1 MEEKNTLKSGFG
13 SRILHWIQNYKQY
26 IIQYFG
32 LIFVIAV
39 FLYLTD
45 GNLFSARN
53 LETLIRQLVVI
64 LTITLGMAF
73 IYSHGGMD
81 ISVGAVVALSSLC
94 ATYVMNLTAGQVLPA
109 ILVSIA
115 VSVTCYLLNIIVTNQ
130 FGLMS
135 TISSLSVMFVARG
148 IVTYVNSMSTDKI
161 EVHNT
166 AGLELF
172 RSNTPF
178 LIGTMAVLCIV
189 MTVLFNLTKLGKQ
202 NRAIGDNPLS
212 AMQSGVRVKKVKVEA
227 YVLAGIMVGI
237 AAVFSLSRT
246 GSVSEKT
253 GSGLEMD
260 AIVALILGGM
270 ALNGGAK
277 SRISSAIIGSFTYVL
292 LNNGLVM
299 AGVDT
304 QVVSLIKGIIFL
316 IVVFLTIRQPKSK
329 KVLPR

>member
-1 MEEKNTLKSGFG
+1 MEEKNLSKSGFG
-13 SRILHWIQNYKQY
+13 SRILHWIQNNKQY
-26 IIQYFG
+26 MIQYFG

-39 FLYLTD
+39 FLYLTGGD
-45 GNLFSARN
+45 LFSARN

-81 ISVGAVVALSSLC
+81 ISVGAVVALSSLS
-94 ATYVMNLTAGQVLPA
+94 ATYVMNLTGGQTLPA

-115 VSVTCYLLNIIVTNQ
+115 VSVVCYLINIVITNQ

-148 IVTYVNSMSTDKI
+148 IVTYVNSMTTDKI
-161 EVHNT
+161 EVKN
-166 AGLELF
+166 ADGLELF

-178 LIGTMAVLCIV
+178 LLGTMVVLCIV
-189 MTVLFNLTKLGKQ
+189 MAVIYNLTRLGKQ
-202 NRAIGDNPLS
+202 NRAIGDNPLA
-212 AMQSGVRVKKVKVEA
+212 AMQSGVRVKRVKVTA

-246 GSVSEKT
+246 GSVSENS

-270 ALNGGAK
+270 ALNGGSK
-277 SRISSAIIGSFTYVL
+277 SRISSAIIGSLTYVL

-329 KVLPR
+329 KVMPR